1 MRHFLIYTNQNKDK
15 NLVMTSRIKSYLQE
29 KGQRVT
35 VKMKEAD
42 WKNRTDGD
50 CEEAGDIPLGVN
62 CMIVLGGDGTVLQAA
77 RETKKLHI
85 PIIGVNLGTLGYM
98 TEIEPANLEEALD
111 RLICGDYEQECRM
124 MLNGKVIFPDGREEE
139 GWALNDIV
147 ISRSGSLQIIKLNIY
162 VNGQFL
168 NDYSADGVIV
178 TTATGSTGYNLS
190 AGGPLVEPKAKLIM
204 LTPICPHTLN
214 QRSIILSP
222 EDVIEIEI
230 PKGKEGKMQTVE
242 ANFDGSHVISL
253 CTGDRIRIVKSEKVT
268 EFIQLN
274 QVSFL
279 EVLHKKMSES

>member
-1 MRHFLIYTNQNKDK
+1 MKHFLIYTNRHKDK
-15 NLVMTSRIKSYLQE
+15 NLAATERIRSYLQQ

-35 VKMKEAD
+35 VLIREPEY
-42 WKNRTDGD
+42 KNRYEKD
-50 CEEAGDIPLGVN
+50 CEEAPDIPPGVD

-77 RETKKLHI
+77 RETKKLLI

-98 TEIEPANLEEALD
+98 TEIEPGNLEEALE
-111 RLICGDYEQECRM
+111 RLIRGDYEQESRM
-124 MLNGKVIFPDGREEE
+124 MLNGKVCFQDKREDE

-147 ISRSGSLQIIKLNIY
+147 ISRSGSLQIIKFNIY

-168 NDYSADGVIV
+168 NNYNADGMIV
-178 TTATGSTGYNLS
+178 TTPTGSTGYNLS
-190 AGGPLVEPKAKLIM
+190 AGGPLVEPRAKLIM

-222 EDVIEIEI
+222 DDVIEIEI
-230 PKGKEGKMQTVE
+230 PKGRDGRMQTVE
-242 ANFDGSHVISL
+242 ANFDGSHVIPL
-253 CTGDRIRIVKSEKVT
+253 CTGDHIRIVKSEKIT

-279 EVLHKKMSES
+279 EVLHKKMSEN